1 MPHPTRKDRQ
11 AIKKAQRR
19 NRAHAAGAVVGVDA
33 GKFRHCLVVRAKGG
47 IDSRPFTFPVT
58 RDGFEEAEAYI
69 LNHVG
74 GIVPEDILVGI
85 EFAGIYGQTLAHA
98 LHARG
103 FKIVSVPPAY
113 TKAAKKI
120 AHGKRLKTDE
130 KDAESI
136 TALVGDGHFQEF
148 PFLKS
153 VYTGL
158 RQLVSARER
167 LTKLRGGAVTR
178 LKSTLQITWPEFEAI
193 FDDLEA
199 KTAVAVLRTFPGP
212 SEFLAARKARVL
224 RVLQKTSRG
233 QLGEDAYQQLRDGA
247 TRSVALPG
255 SLTALKSEVDLLRG
269 QIAFYTE
276 QIKTLETAM
285 KEAMEPLPAAQAVLS
300 IPGVAPVSAAIFL
313 GSIGDPKAYQSSRQI
328 LALAGLTLVEDSSGT
343 RVGSVRISKEGRP
356 LMRRLAFMLGLAAI
370 RKNGIYRKEF
380 EGLVS
385 RMGGKKKPAI
395 VAVGRK
401 LLRLMYSVARAERPY
416 TPEPPSR
423 ERKIAA

>member
-33 GKFRHCLVVRAKGG
+33 GKFRHCLVVRMKGG
-47 IDSRPFTFPVT
+47 MDSRPFTFPVT

-69 LNHVG
+69 LNHAG

-120 AHGKRLKTDE
+120 SHGKRLKTDE

-212 SEFLAARKARVL
+212 AEFLAARKATVL

-233 QLGEDAYQQLRDGA
+233 QLGEDTYHQLRDGA

-255 SLTALKSEVDLLRG
+255 SLTALKSEVDLLLK

-276 QIKTLETAM
+276 QIKALEAAM
-285 KEAMEPLPAAQAVLS
+285 KEAMEPLPEAQAVLS

-313 GSIGDPKAYQSSRQI
+313 GSIGDPKRINPPDRSWRSPGLPWWRTRAVPVWERCGSRKRD
-328 LALAGLTLVEDSSGT
+328 GLSCGASRSCWGSPRSGRTGSTARNSRGWSPVWVE
-343 RVGSVRISKEGRP
+343 
-356 LMRRLAFMLGLAAI
+356 RR
-370 RKNGIYRKEF
+370 
-380 EGLVS
+380 S
-385 RMGGKKKPAI
+385 
-395 VAVGRK
+395 
-401 LLRLMYSVARAERPY
+401 
-416 TPEPPSR
+416 PPSSPSD
-423 ERKIAA
+423 ASFCG